1 MYSLLL
7 FEEIFYFVVHWHQ
20 PLSLPDHAKLQ
31 VIVYNWGG
39 GCCGRQFVILQECFL
54 QPLSVLVVPLGP
66 PGWQRPGGELI
77 KVTEPIR
84 NFVRIAGL
92 TLAWDI
98 ERLLCYDF
106 SHGWV
111 VEWARTSACVQ
122 GELGQQEVLCQ
133 YELLHVQFLSLTCLD
148 NKSHGVIV
156 HLVGLDLRQVL
167 KGEKSTTFIYEP
179 FVFTA

>member
-39 GCCGRQFVILQECFL
+39 GCCGRQFVILRECFL

-77 KVTEPIR
+77 KVIDPVKLCSNSWFDSCLRHWKAIVLWLFAWLSCWVGQDECLCPRRTWSTGSLVP
-84 NFVRIAGL
+84 VRIPSRSISFP
-92 TLAWDI
+92 D
-98 ERLLCYDF
+98 LL
-106 SHGWV
+106 G
-111 VEWARTSACVQ
+111 
-122 GELGQQEVLCQ
+122 
-133 YELLHVQFLSLTCLD
+133 
-148 NKSHGVIV
+148 
-156 HLVGLDLRQVL
+156 
-167 KGEKSTTFIYEP
+167 
-179 FVFTA
+179 